1 VCVCVHQDSIG
12 FEMVQKTVP
21 KSLLAQNSRIAE
33 NNKTILGA
41 SQRNVQSP
49 TNSKQ
54 FEHDS

>member
-1 VCVCVHQDSIG
+1 MCVHQDSIG